1 MVVDSV
7 IILLLL
13 AVVAMVDYSR
23 SSTRAAIAAETE
35 KLSREVEQLTAD
47 LRDLRINQIEEIRER
62 LLTPK
67 EREQLQWERA
77 RDLTIREVERLAPG
91 ETASLLMRE
100 WMHPFPHGQS
110 TEFEYRH
117 GSIEPTK
124 NSGEWLV
131 KGEWMIPPDPVFRD
145 FSFYA
150 SNDECFTTTREGKIK
165 RG

>member
-1 MVVDSV
+1 MDSV

-13 AVVAMVDYSR
+13 AVIAMVDYSR
-23 SSTRAAIAAETE
+23 SSTQAAIASETE
-35 KLSREVEQLTAD
+35 KLSRTVEQLTAD
-47 LRDLRINQIEEIRER
+47 LRDLRIYQIEEIRER

-77 RDLTIREVERLAPG
+77 GDLTIREIERFAPG

-100 WMHPFPHGQS
+100 WMYPFPHGQS

-117 GSIEPTK
+117 GSIEPT
-124 NSGEWLV
+124 NNDGECLV
-131 KGEWMIPPDPVFRD
+131 RGEWMVPPDTVFRE

-150 SNDECFTTTREGKIK
+150 GNSGCSTTTREGSIK
-165 RG
+165 RA